1 MRCSVLPP
9 HLNFIR
15 KATVCLH
22 SFIPICADR
31 VTVGM
36 VILMKEL
43 KTKKSAEGAR
53 VKEKSDALPRAAKRM
68 LRAGLM
74 ERQASQQ
81 RDTQE
86 KAPERAAEEQVERA
100 ALRGGEMAADAG
112 RAVFRQAVPL
122 RAEREKDQWT
132 DAQAVGRYRS
142 ASRAAHT
149 DGVGQKTEKISRN
162 REILNRAQEVASR
175 RSDTLRPGAM
185 RQKRTVRDGAH
196 RFSAFFKRGHEFAEA
211 SKGASQK
218 QAARQFARQTVQA
231 IVQAA
236 RSAGRLLAQAGQT
249 AARVASAV
257 LSWSGAALAAAS
269 PVLVLVLIAGMV
281 GAFLA
286 SPFGVFFSN
295 ETTQDGM
302 LMRQATAELNEEYYA
317 RIGRIEQANP
327 HDILEI
333 EASDGVS
340 AIRWEDVLSVY
351 AVKVTTDGVNGMDV
365 VTMDEQK
372 KEILRGVMWDM
383 NQITYRSVTVKKEV
397 EVVTED
403 EDGNEVVEMQEIEE
417 TTLTIYLHHTT
428 PEQMSAAYGF
438 TEQQNE
444 HLALLRHEEYSV
456 MWASLLG
463 GFTHGGGMIGSD
475 ADWAGTGIFAWPL
488 PQSFTITSQ
497 FGYRTDPFTG
507 EISYHSGTDIAA
519 PYGTPVLAAAGGT
532 VTVANA
538 TDPWGGSY
546 GYYVK
551 IQHDG
556 TFDTLYAHCSS
567 ICVTPGQQVQ
577 QGEVI
582 GYVGSTGNSTGNHL
596 HFEVWENG
604 ERMDMINYFI

>member
-1 MRCSVLPP
+1 
-9 HLNFIR
+9 
-15 KATVCLH
+15 
-22 SFIPICADR
+22 
-31 VTVGM
+31 
-36 VILMKEL
+36 MKEL

-74 ERQASQQ
+74 EKQASRQ
-81 RDTQE
+81 RETQE

-100 ALRGGEMAADAG
+100 ALRSGETAADTG
-112 RAVFRQAVPL
+112 RAVFRQAVHL
-122 RAEREKDQWT
+122 RAEREKDQWS

-162 REILNRAQEVASR
+162 REILNRAREADSR
-175 RSDTLRPGAM
+175 RPDTMRLKSI

-196 RFSAFFKRGHEFAEA
+196 RSSAFFKRGHGIAGTP
-211 SKGASQK
+211 KGVSQK
-218 QAARQFARQTVQA
+218 VAARQFARQTVQA
-231 IVQAA
+231 TVQAA
-236 RSAGRLLAQAGQT
+236 RSAGRLLAQAGQA

-257 LSWSGAALAAAS
+257 LSWLGAALAAAA
-269 PVLVLVLIAGMV
+269 PVLVLVLIVGMV

-317 RIGRIEQANP
+317 RIGQIEQANP
-327 HDILEI
+327 HDVLEI

-403 EDGNEVVEMQEIEE
+403 GDGNEVIEMQEIEE
-417 TTLTIYLHHTT
+417 TTLTVYLHHTT
-428 PEQMSAAYGF
+428 PEQMAAAYGF

-567 ICVTPGQQVQ
+567 ICVTPGQRVQ
-577 QGEVI
+577 QGEAI

-604 ERMDMINYFI
+604 QRRNAMNLFNHV

>member
-1 MRCSVLPP
+1 
-9 HLNFIR
+9 
-15 KATVCLH
+15 
-22 SFIPICADR
+22 
-31 VTVGM
+31 
-36 VILMKEL
+36 MKEL

-68 LRAGLM
+68 LRTGLM
-74 ERQASQQ
+74 ERQASRQ

-196 RFSAFFKRGHEFAEA
+196 RSSVFFKSEHEIAGA
-211 SKGASQK
+211 PKGASQK

-231 IVQAA
+231 TVQAA
-236 RSAGRLLAQAGQT
+236 RSAGRLLAQAGQA

-317 RIGRIEQANP
+317 RIGQIEQANP
-327 HDILEI
+327 HD
-333 EASDGVS
+333 
-340 AIRWEDVLSVY
+340 
-351 AVKVTTDGVNGMDV
+351 VNGMDV

-428 PEQMSAAYGF
+428 PEQMAAAYGF

-475 ADWAGTGIFAWPL
+475 ADWVGTGIFAWPL
-488 PQSFTITSQ
+488 PQSFTIASQ

-567 ICVTPGQQVQ
+567 ICVTPGQQVR

-596 HFEVWENG
+596 HFEVWEDGQRQNA
-604 ERMDMINYFI
+604 MDLFKL

>member
-1 MRCSVLPP
+1 
-9 HLNFIR
+9 
-15 KATVCLH
+15 
-22 SFIPICADR
+22 
-31 VTVGM
+31 
-36 VILMKEL
+36 MKEL

-74 ERQASQQ
+74 ERQASRQ

-112 RAVFRQAVPL
+112 RAVFRQAVHL
-122 RAEREKDQWT
+122 RKNAQGT
-132 DAQAVGRYRS
+132 DARTAH
-142 ASRAAHT
+142 ASDER
-149 DGVGQKTEKISRN
+149 QKTEKISRN

-175 RSDTLRPGAM
+175 RPDTIRLKSIRK
-185 RQKRTVRDGAH
+185 KRTVRDGAH
-196 RFSAFFKRGHEFAEA
+196 RSSAFFKRGHEIAEA

-231 IVQAA
+231 TVQAA

-249 AARVASAV
+249 AARMASAV
-257 LSWSGAALAAAS
+257 LSWLGAALAAAS
-269 PVLVLVLIAGMV
+269 PVLVLVLIVGMV
-281 GAFLA
+281 GVFLA

-317 RIGRIEQANP
+317 RIGQIEQANP

-351 AVKVTTDGVNGMDV
+351 AVKVTTDGVNGIDV

-428 PEQMSAAYGF
+428 PEQMAAAYGF

-475 ADWAGTGIFAWPL
+475 ADWVGTGIFAWPL

-567 ICVTPGQQVQ
+567 ICVTPGQQVR

-596 HFEVWENG
+596 HFEVWEDGQRQNA
-604 ERMDMINYFI
+604 MDLFKL

>member
-1 MRCSVLPP
+1 
-9 HLNFIR
+9 
-15 KATVCLH
+15 
-22 SFIPICADR
+22 
-31 VTVGM
+31 
-36 VILMKEL
+36 MKEL
-43 KTKKSAEGAR
+43 KTKKSAGGPR
-53 VKEKSDALPRAAKRM
+53 VKENADVLQHAAKHM
-68 LRAGLM
+68 LRAELI
-74 ERQASQQ
+74 EKRDSRQ

-100 ALRGGEMAADAG
+100 ALRGGETAADAG
-112 RAVFRQAVPL
+112 RAVFRQAVHL
-122 RAEREKDQWT
+122 RKNAQGT
-132 DAQAVGRYRS
+132 DARTAH
-142 ASRAAHT
+142 ASDER
-149 DGVGQKTEKISRN
+149 QKTEKISRH

-196 RFSAFFKRGHEFAEA
+196 RSSAFFKRGHEIAEA

-231 IVQAA
+231 TVQAA

-249 AARVASAV
+249 AARMASAV
-257 LSWSGAALAAAS
+257 LSWLGAALAAAS
-269 PVLVLVLIAGMV
+269 PVLVLVLIVGMV

-317 RIGRIEQANP
+317 RIGQIEQANP

-417 TTLTIYLHHTT
+417 TTLTVYLHHTT
-428 PEQMSAAYGF
+428 PEQMAAAYGF

-463 GFTHGGGMIGSD
+463 GFTHGGGIIGSD
-475 ADWAGTGIFAWPL
+475 ADWVGTGIFTWPL

-604 ERMDMINYFI
+604 QRRNAMDYFDA

>member
-1 MRCSVLPP
+1 
-9 HLNFIR
+9 
-15 KATVCLH
+15 
-22 SFIPICADR
+22 
-31 VTVGM
+31 
-36 VILMKEL
+36 MKEL
-43 KTKKSAEGAR
+43 KAKKSAGGPR
-53 VKEKSDALPRAAKRM
+53 VKKTSDALPHAAKRM

-74 ERQASQQ
+74 EKQASRQ
-81 RDTQE
+81 RDTPE

-100 ALRGGEMAADAG
+100 VLRGGETAADTG
-112 RAVFRQAVPL
+112 RAVFRQAVHL
-122 RAEREKDQWT
+122 RAEREKAQWT
-132 DAQAVGRYRS
+132 DAGIQTGYSYRP
-142 ASRAAHT
+142 ASWAAHT
-149 DGVGQKTEKISRN
+149 DAVRQKTEKISRN
-162 REILNRAQEVASR
+162 REILNRAREADSR
-175 RSDTLRPGAM
+175 RPDTMRLRSI

-196 RFSAFFKRGHEFAEA
+196 RSSAFLKSGHEIAGA
-211 SKGASQK
+211 PKGVSQK
-218 QAARQFARQTVQA
+218 QAARQFARQTVQTT
-231 IVQAA
+231 VQAA
-236 RSAGRLLAQAGQT
+236 RNAGRLLAQTGQA

-257 LSWSGAALAAAS
+257 LSWLGAALAAAS
-269 PVLVLVLIAGMV
+269 PVLVLVLIVGMV
-281 GAFLA
+281 GAFLT

-317 RIGRIEQANP
+317 RIGQIEQANP
-327 HDILEI
+327 HDVLEI

-351 AVKVTTDGVNGMDV
+351 AVKVTTDDVNGMDV

-397 EVVTED
+397 EVVAED
-403 EDGNEVVEMQEIEE
+403 GDGNEVIEMQEIEE
-417 TTLTIYLHHTT
+417 TTLTIYLYHTT
-428 PEQMSAAYGF
+428 PEQMAAAYGF

-463 GFTHGGGMIGSD
+463 GFTHGGGIIGSD
-475 ADWAGTGIFAWPL
+475 ADWVGTGIFAWPL
-488 PQSFTITSQ
+488 PQSFAITSQ

-604 ERMDMINYFI
+604 QRRNAMNLFNHV

>member
-1 MRCSVLPP
+1 
-9 HLNFIR
+9 
-15 KATVCLH
+15 
-22 SFIPICADR
+22 
-31 VTVGM
+31 
-36 VILMKEL
+36 MKEL
-43 KTKKSAEGAR
+43 KTKKSAGGPR
-53 VKEKSDALPRAAKRM
+53 VKENADVLQHAAKHM
-68 LRAGLM
+68 LRAELI
-74 ERQASQQ
+74 EKRDSRQ

-100 ALRGGEMAADAG
+100 ALRGGETAADAG
-112 RAVFRQAVPL
+112 RAVFRQAVHL
-122 RAEREKDQWT
+122 RKNAQGT
-132 DAQAVGRYRS
+132 DARTAH
-142 ASRAAHT
+142 ASDER
-149 DGVGQKTEKISRN
+149 QKTEKISRN

-196 RFSAFFKRGHEFAEA
+196 RSSAFFKRGHEIAEA

-231 IVQAA
+231 TVQAA

-249 AARVASAV
+249 AARMASAV
-257 LSWSGAALAAAS
+257 LSWLGAALAAAS
-269 PVLVLVLIAGMV
+269 PVLVLVLIVGMV

-295 ETTQDGM
+295 ETTKDGM

-317 RIGRIEQANP
+317 RIGQIEQANP

-417 TTLTIYLHHTT
+417 TTLTVYLHHTT
-428 PEQMSAAYGF
+428 PEQMAAAYGF

-604 ERMDMINYFI
+604 QRRNAMDYFDA

>member
-1 MRCSVLPP
+1 
-9 HLNFIR
+9 
-15 KATVCLH
+15 
-22 SFIPICADR
+22 
-31 VTVGM
+31 
-36 VILMKEL
+36 MKEL
-43 KTKKSAEGAR
+43 KTKKSAGGPR
-53 VKEKSDALPRAAKRM
+53 VKKKSDALPRAAKRM
-68 LRAGLM
+68 LRAELI
-74 ERQASQQ
+74 EKQASRQ
-81 RDTQE
+81 RDAQE
-86 KAPERAAEEQVERA
+86 KAPERAAGEQVERA
-100 ALRGGEMAADAG
+100 VLRGGETAADAG
-112 RAVFRQAVPL
+112 RAVFRQAVQL
-122 RAEREKDQWT
+122 RAEREKAQWT
-132 DAQAVGRYRS
+132 DAQAVGRYRP

-149 DGVGQKTEKISRN
+149 DSVGQKTEKISRN
-162 REILNRAQEVASR
+162 REILNRAQEVTSR

-196 RFSAFFKRGHEFAEA
+196 RSSAFFKRGHEIAEA

-231 IVQAA
+231 TVQAA
-236 RSAGRLLAQAGQT
+236 RNAGRLLAQAGQT
-249 AARVASAV
+249 AARMASAV
-257 LSWSGAALAAAS
+257 LSWLGAALAAAS
-269 PVLVLVLIAGMV
+269 PVLVLVLIVGMV

-317 RIGRIEQANP
+317 RIGQIEQANP

-456 MWASLLG
+456 MWAFLLG

-582 GYVGSTGNSTGNHL
+582 GYVGSTGNSMGNHL
-596 HFEVWENG
+596 HFEVWKNDEKKNALY
-604 ERMDMINYFI
+604 YFVGNREMREKSRCMGTRRA

>member
-1 MRCSVLPP
+1 
-9 HLNFIR
+9 
-15 KATVCLH
+15 
-22 SFIPICADR
+22 
-31 VTVGM
+31 
-36 VILMKEL
+36 MKEL

-68 LRAGLM
+68 LRAGLI
-74 ERQASQQ
+74 EKHSRQCE
-81 RDTQE
+81 TQE

-100 ALRGGEMAADAG
+100 ALRSGETAADAG
-112 RAVFRQAVPL
+112 RAVFRQAVHL
-122 RAEREKDQWT
+122 RAEREKAQWT
-132 DAQAVGRYRS
+132 DAGIQTGYSYRP

-149 DGVGQKTEKISRN
+149 DAVRQKTEKISRN
-162 REILNRAQEVASR
+162 REILNRARDISSR

-196 RFSAFFKRGHEFAEA
+196 RSSAFLKSGHEIAEA
-211 SKGASQK
+211 PKSVPQK

-231 IVQAA
+231 TVQAA
-236 RSAGRLLAQAGQT
+236 RSAGRLLAQAGQA
-249 AARVASAV
+249 AARMASAV
-257 LSWSGAALAAAS
+257 LAWLGAAFAAAS
-269 PVLVLVLIAGMV
+269 PVLVLVLIVGMV

-317 RIGRIEQANP
+317 RIGQIEQENP

-403 EDGNEVVEMQEIEE
+403 GDGNEVIEMQEIEE

-428 PEQMSAAYGF
+428 PEQMAAAYGF

-456 MWASLLG
+456 MWASLLD
-463 GFTHGGGMIGSD
+463 GFTHGGDIIGSD
-475 ADWAGTGIFAWPL
+475 AEWVGTGIFAWPL

-567 ICVTPGQQVQ
+567 ICVTPGQRVQ

-596 HFEVWENG
+596 HFEVWESGQRRNA
-604 ERMDMINYFI
+604 MDYFDA

>member
-1 MRCSVLPP
+1 
-9 HLNFIR
+9 
-15 KATVCLH
+15 
-22 SFIPICADR
+22 
-31 VTVGM
+31 
-36 VILMKEL
+36 MKEL

-68 LRAGLM
+68 LRAELM
-74 ERQASQQ
+74 EKQASRQ
-81 RDTQE
+81 RDTRE

-100 ALRGGEMAADAG
+100 AMRGGETAADAG
-112 RAVFRQAVPL
+112 RAVFRQGVQP
-122 RAEREKDQWT
+122 RAEREKAQWT

-149 DGVGQKTEKISRN
+149 DSVGQKTEKISRN
-162 REILNRAQEVASR
+162 REILNQARDISSR

-196 RFSAFFKRGHEFAEA
+196 RSSAFFKRGHEIAGA

-231 IVQAA
+231 TVRTV
-236 RSAGRLLAQAGQT
+236 RSAGKLLAQAGQA

-257 LSWSGAALAAAS
+257 LSWLGAALAAAS
-269 PVLVLVLIAGMV
+269 PVLVLVLIVGMV

-317 RIGRIEQANP
+317 RIGQIEQATP
-327 HDILEI
+327 HDVLEI

-417 TTLTIYLHHTT
+417 TTLTVYLHHTT
-428 PEQMSAAYGF
+428 PEQMAAAYGF

-475 ADWAGTGIFAWPL
+475 ADWVGTGIFAWPL

-596 HFEVWENG
+596 HFAVWENG
-604 ERMDMINYFI
+604 QRTDAMKYYTAQ

>member
-1 MRCSVLPP
+1 
-9 HLNFIR
+9 
-15 KATVCLH
+15 
-22 SFIPICADR
+22 
-31 VTVGM
+31 
-36 VILMKEL
+36 MKEL

-74 ERQASQQ
+74 ERQASRQ

-112 RAVFRQAVPL
+112 RAVFRQAVHL
-122 RAEREKDQWT
+122 RKNAQGT
-132 DAQAVGRYRS
+132 DARTAH
-142 ASRAAHT
+142 ASDER
-149 DGVGQKTEKISRN
+149 QKTEKISRN

-196 RFSAFFKRGHEFAEA
+196 RSSAFFKRGYGIAGA
-211 SKGASQK
+211 PKGVSQK

-231 IVQAA
+231 TVQAA
-236 RSAGRLLAQAGQT
+236 RSAGRLLAQVGQT
-249 AARVASAV
+249 AARMASAV
-257 LSWSGAALAAAS
+257 LSWLGAALAAAS
-269 PVLVLVLIAGMV
+269 PVLVLVLIVGMV
-281 GAFLA
+281 GVFLA

-317 RIGRIEQANP
+317 RIGQIEQANP

-475 ADWAGTGIFAWPL
+475 ADWVGTGIFAWPL

-567 ICVTPGQQVQ
+567 ICVTPGQQVR

-604 ERMDMINYFI
+604 QRRNAMHYFGV

>member
-1 MRCSVLPP
+1 MLPP

-74 ERQASQQ
+74 ERQASRQ

-112 RAVFRQAVPL
+112 RAVFRQAVHL
-122 RAEREKDQWT
+122 RKNAQGT
-132 DAQAVGRYRS
+132 DARTAH
-142 ASRAAHT
+142 ASDER
-149 DGVGQKTEKISRN
+149 QKTEKISRN

-175 RSDTLRPGAM
+175 RPDTIRLKSIRK
-185 RQKRTVRDGAH
+185 KRTVRDGAH
-196 RFSAFFKRGHEFAEA
+196 RSSAFLKSGHEIAEA

-231 IVQAA
+231 TVQAA

-249 AARVASAV
+249 AARMASAV
-257 LSWSGAALAAAS
+257 LSWLGAALAAAS
-269 PVLVLVLIAGMV
+269 PVLVLVLIVGMV
-281 GAFLA
+281 GVFLA

-317 RIGRIEQANP
+317 RIGQIEQANP

-351 AVKVTTDGVNGMDV
+351 AVKVTTDGVNGIDV

-403 EDGNEVVEMQEIEE
+403 EDGNEVIEMQEIEE

-428 PEQMSAAYGF
+428 PEQMAAAYGF

-463 GFTHGGGMIGSD
+463 GFTHGGGIIGSD
-475 ADWAGTGIFAWPL
+475 AEWVGTGIFAWPL

-567 ICVTPGQQVQ
+567 ICVTPGQQVR

-596 HFEVWENG
+596 HFEVWEDGQRQNA
-604 ERMDMINYFI
+604 MDLFKL

>member
-1 MRCSVLPP
+1 
-9 HLNFIR
+9 
-15 KATVCLH
+15 
-22 SFIPICADR
+22 
-31 VTVGM
+31 
-36 VILMKEL
+36 MKEL

-74 ERQASQQ
+74 EKQASRQ
-81 RDTQE
+81 RETQE

-112 RAVFRQAVPL
+112 RVVFRQAVHL
-122 RAEREKDQWT
+122 RKNAQGT
-132 DAQAVGRYRS
+132 DARTAH
-142 ASRAAHT
+142 ASDER
-149 DGVGQKTEKISRN
+149 QKTEKISRN

-175 RSDTLRPGAM
+175 RPDTIRLKSIRK
-185 RQKRTVRDGAH
+185 KRTVRDGAH
-196 RFSAFFKRGHEFAEA
+196 RSSAFLKSGHEIAEA

-231 IVQAA
+231 TVQAA

-249 AARVASAV
+249 AARMASAV
-257 LSWSGAALAAAS
+257 LSWLGAALAAAS
-269 PVLVLVLIAGMV
+269 PVLVLVLIVGMV
-281 GAFLA
+281 GVFLA

-317 RIGRIEQANP
+317 RIGQIEQANP

-351 AVKVTTDGVNGMDV
+351 AVKVTTDGVNGIDV

-417 TTLTIYLHHTT
+417 TTLTVYLHHTT
-428 PEQMSAAYGF
+428 PEQMAAAYGF

-475 ADWAGTGIFAWPL
+475 ADWVGTGIFAWPL
-488 PQSFTITSQ
+488 PQSFTIASQ

-567 ICVTPGQQVQ
+567 ICVTPGQQVR

-596 HFEVWENG
+596 HFEVWEDGQRQNA
-604 ERMDMINYFI
+604 MDLFKL

>member
-1 MRCSVLPP
+1 
-9 HLNFIR
+9 
-15 KATVCLH
+15 
-22 SFIPICADR
+22 
-31 VTVGM
+31 
-36 VILMKEL
+36 MKEL

-68 LRAGLM
+68 LRAELM
-74 ERQASQQ
+74 EKQASRQ
-81 RDTQE
+81 RDTRE

-100 ALRGGEMAADAG
+100 AMRGGETAADAG
-112 RAVFRQAVPL
+112 RAVFRQGVQP
-122 RAEREKDQWT
+122 RAEREKAQWT

-196 RFSAFFKRGHEFAEA
+196 RSSAFFKRGHEIVEA

-231 IVQAA
+231 TVQAA

-302 LMRQATAELNEEYYA
+302 LMRQATTELNEEYYA
-317 RIGRIEQANP
+317 RIGQIEQANP

-397 EVVTED
+397 EMVTED
-403 EDGNEVVEMQEIEE
+403 EDGNEVVEMKEIEE
-417 TTLTIYLHHTT
+417 TTLTVYLHHTT
-428 PEQMSAAYGF
+428 PEQVAAAYGF

-444 HLALLRHEEYSV
+444 HLALLRHEEYS
-456 MWASLLG
+456 
-463 GFTHGGGMIGSD
+463 D
-475 ADWAGTGIFAWPL
+475 ADWVGTGIFTWPL

-596 HFEVWENG
+596 HFEVWENR
-604 ERMDMINYFI
+604 ERMDAMEYYKVN

>member
-1 MRCSVLPP
+1 
-9 HLNFIR
+9 
-15 KATVCLH
+15 
-22 SFIPICADR
+22 
-31 VTVGM
+31 
-36 VILMKEL
+36 MKEL
-43 KTKKSAEGAR
+43 KTKKSAGGPR
-53 VKEKSDALPRAAKRM
+53 VKKKSDALPRAAKRM
-68 LRAGLM
+68 LRAELI
-74 ERQASQQ
+74 EKQASRQ
-81 RDTQE
+81 RDAQE

-196 RFSAFFKRGHEFAEA
+196 RSSAFFKRGHEIAEA

-231 IVQAA
+231 TVQAA
-236 RSAGRLLAQAGQT
+236 RSAGRMLAQTGQA

-257 LSWSGAALAAAS
+257 LSWLGAALAAAS
-269 PVLVLVLIAGMV
+269 PVLVLVLIVGMV

-317 RIGRIEQANP
+317 RIGQIEQANP
-327 HDILEI
+327 HDVLEI

-383 NQITYRSVTVKKEV
+383 NQIMYRSVTVKKEV

-463 GFTHGGGMIGSD
+463 GFTHGGGIIGSG
-475 ADWAGTGIFAWPL
+475 ADWVGTGIFAWPL

-507 EISYHSGTDIAA
+507 EISYPSGTDIAA
-519 PYGTPVLAAAGGT
+519 P
-532 VTVANA
+532 
-538 TDPWGGSY
+538 
-546 GYYVK
+546 
-551 IQHDG
+551 
-556 TFDTLYAHCSS
+556 
-567 ICVTPGQQVQ
+567 
-577 QGEVI
+577 
-582 GYVGSTGNSTGNHL
+582 
-596 HFEVWENG
+596 
-604 ERMDMINYFI
+604 

>member
-1 MRCSVLPP
+1 
-9 HLNFIR
+9 
-15 KATVCLH
+15 
-22 SFIPICADR
+22 
-31 VTVGM
+31 
-36 VILMKEL
+36 MKEL

-68 LRAGLM
+68 LRAELM
-74 ERQASQQ
+74 EKQASRQ
-81 RDTQE
+81 RDTRE

-100 ALRGGEMAADAG
+100 AMRGGETAADAG

-122 RAEREKDQWT
+122 RAEREKAQWT

-162 REILNRAQEVASR
+162 REILNQARDISSR

-196 RFSAFFKRGHEFAEA
+196 RSSAFFKRGHEIAEA

-231 IVQAA
+231 TVQAA
-236 RSAGRLLAQAGQT
+236 RSAGKLLAQAGQA

-317 RIGRIEQANP
+317 RIGQIEQATP
-327 HDILEI
+327 HDVLEI

-397 EVVTED
+397 EMVTED

-417 TTLTIYLHHTT
+417 TTLTVYLHHTT
-428 PEQMSAAYGF
+428 PEQMAAAYGF

-475 ADWAGTGIFAWPL
+475 ADWVGTGIFAWPL
-488 PQSFTITSQ
+488 PQSFTIISQ

-596 HFEVWENG
+596 HFEVWENR
-604 ERMDMINYFI
+604 ERMDAMEYYKVN

>member
-1 MRCSVLPP
+1 MRCRVLPP

-74 ERQASQQ
+74 ERQASRQ

-112 RAVFRQAVPL
+112 RAVFRQAVHL
-122 RAEREKDQWT
+122 RKNAQGT
-132 DAQAVGRYRS
+132 DARTAH
-142 ASRAAHT
+142 ASDER
-149 DGVGQKTEKISRN
+149 QKTEKISRN

-175 RSDTLRPGAM
+175 RPDTIRLKSIRK
-185 RQKRTVRDGAH
+185 KRTVRDGAH
-196 RFSAFFKRGHEFAEA
+196 RSSAFFKRGHEIAEA

-231 IVQAA
+231 TVQAA

-249 AARVASAV
+249 AARMASAV
-257 LSWSGAALAAAS
+257 LSWLGAALAAAS
-269 PVLVLVLIAGMV
+269 PVLVLVLIVGMV
-281 GAFLA
+281 GVFLA

-317 RIGRIEQANP
+317 RIGQIEQANP

-351 AVKVTTDGVNGMDV
+351 AVKVTTDGVNGIDV

-428 PEQMSAAYGF
+428 PEQMAAAYGF

-475 ADWAGTGIFAWPL
+475 ADWVGTGIFAWPL

-567 ICVTPGQQVQ
+567 ICVTPGQQVR

-596 HFEVWENG
+596 HFEVWEDGQRQNA
-604 ERMDMINYFI
+604 MDLFKL

>member
-1 MRCSVLPP
+1 
-9 HLNFIR
+9 
-15 KATVCLH
+15 
-22 SFIPICADR
+22 
-31 VTVGM
+31 
-36 VILMKEL
+36 MKEL

-74 ERQASQQ
+74 ERQASRQ

-112 RAVFRQAVPL
+112 RAVFRQAVHL
-122 RAEREKDQWT
+122 RKNAQGT
-132 DAQAVGRYRS
+132 DARTAH
-142 ASRAAHT
+142 ASDER
-149 DGVGQKTEKISRN
+149 QKTEKISRN

-175 RSDTLRPGAM
+175 RPDTIRLKSIRK
-185 RQKRTVRDGAH
+185 KRTVRDGAH
-196 RFSAFFKRGHEFAEA
+196 RSSAFLKSGHEIAEA

-231 IVQAA
+231 TVQAA

-249 AARVASAV
+249 AARMASAV
-257 LSWSGAALAAAS
+257 LSWLGAALAAAS
-269 PVLVLVLIAGMV
+269 PVLVLVLIVGMV
-281 GAFLA
+281 GVFLA

-317 RIGRIEQANP
+317 RIGQIEQANP

-351 AVKVTTDGVNGMDV
+351 AVKVTTDGVNGIDV

-428 PEQMSAAYGF
+428 PEQMAAAYGF

-475 ADWAGTGIFAWPL
+475 ADWVGTGIFAWPL
-488 PQSFTITSQ
+488 PQSFTIASQ

-596 HFEVWENG
+596 HFEVWEDGQRQNA
-604 ERMDMINYFI
+604 MDLFKL

>member
-1 MRCSVLPP
+1 
-9 HLNFIR
+9 
-15 KATVCLH
+15 
-22 SFIPICADR
+22 
-31 VTVGM
+31 
-36 VILMKEL
+36 MKEL
-43 KTKKSAEGAR
+43 KTKKSAGGPR
-53 VKEKSDALPRAAKRM
+53 VKENADVLQHAAKHM
-68 LRAGLM
+68 LRAELI
-74 ERQASQQ
+74 EKRDSRQ

-100 ALRGGEMAADAG
+100 ALRGGETAADAG
-112 RAVFRQAVPL
+112 RAVFRQAVHL
-122 RAEREKDQWT
+122 RKNAQGT
-132 DAQAVGRYRS
+132 DARTAH
-142 ASRAAHT
+142 ASDER
-149 DGVGQKTEKISRN
+149 QKTEKISRN

-175 RSDTLRPGAM
+175 RPDTIRLKSIRK
-185 RQKRTVRDGAH
+185 KRTVRDGAH
-196 RFSAFFKRGHEFAEA
+196 RSSAFFKRGHEIAEA

-231 IVQAA
+231 TVQAA

-249 AARVASAV
+249 AARMASAV
-257 LSWSGAALAAAS
+257 LSWLGAALAAAS
-269 PVLVLVLIAGMV
+269 PVLVLVLIVGMV
-281 GAFLA
+281 GVFLA

-317 RIGRIEQANP
+317 RIGQIEQANP

-428 PEQMSAAYGF
+428 PEQMAAAYGF

-475 ADWAGTGIFAWPL
+475 ADWVGTGIFAWPL

-567 ICVTPGQQVQ
+567 ICVTPGQQVR

-596 HFEVWENG
+596 HFEVWEDGQRQNA
-604 ERMDMINYFI
+604 MDLFKL

>member
-1 MRCSVLPP
+1 MRCRVLPP

-74 ERQASQQ
+74 ERQASRQ

-100 ALRGGEMAADAG
+100 ALRGGETAADAG
-112 RAVFRQAVPL
+112 RAVFRQAVHL
-122 RAEREKDQWT
+122 RKNAQGT
-132 DAQAVGRYRS
+132 DARTAH
-142 ASRAAHT
+142 ASDER
-149 DGVGQKTEKISRN
+149 QKTEKISRN

-175 RSDTLRPGAM
+175 RPDTIRLKSIRK
-185 RQKRTVRDGAH
+185 KRTVRDGAH
-196 RFSAFFKRGHEFAEA
+196 RSSAFLKSGHEIAEA

-231 IVQAA
+231 TVQAA

-249 AARVASAV
+249 AARMASAV
-257 LSWSGAALAAAS
+257 LSWLGAALAAAS
-269 PVLVLVLIAGMV
+269 PVLVLVLIVGMV
-281 GAFLA
+281 GVFLA

-351 AVKVTTDGVNGMDV
+351 AVKVTTDGVNGIDV

-428 PEQMSAAYGF
+428 PEQMAAAYGF

-475 ADWAGTGIFAWPL
+475 ADWVGTGIFAWPL

-567 ICVTPGQQVQ
+567 ICVTPGQQVR

-596 HFEVWENG
+596 HFEVWEDGQRQNA
-604 ERMDMINYFI
+604 MDLFKL

>member
-1 MRCSVLPP
+1 MRCRVLPP

-74 ERQASQQ
+74 ERQASRQ

-112 RAVFRQAVPL
+112 RAVFRQAVHL
-122 RAEREKDQWT
+122 RKNAQGT
-132 DAQAVGRYRS
+132 DARTAH
-142 ASRAAHT
+142 ASDER
-149 DGVGQKTEKISRN
+149 QKTEKISRN

-175 RSDTLRPGAM
+175 RPDTIRLKSIRK
-185 RQKRTVRDGAH
+185 KRTVRDGAH
-196 RFSAFFKRGHEFAEA
+196 RSSAFLKSGHEIAEA

-231 IVQAA
+231 TVQAA

-317 RIGRIEQANP
+317 RIGQIEQANP

-365 VTMDEQK
+365 MTMDEQK

-428 PEQMSAAYGF
+428 PEQMAAAYGF

-475 ADWAGTGIFAWPL
+475 ADWVGTGIFAWPL

-604 ERMDMINYFI
+604 QRQNAMDYFDA

>member
-1 MRCSVLPP
+1 
-9 HLNFIR
+9 
-15 KATVCLH
+15 
-22 SFIPICADR
+22 
-31 VTVGM
+31 
-36 VILMKEL
+36 MKEL
-43 KTKKSAEGAR
+43 KTKKSAEGAS

-74 ERQASQQ
+74 ERQASRQ

-112 RAVFRQAVPL
+112 RAVFRQAVHL
-122 RAEREKDQWT
+122 RKNAQGT
-132 DAQAVGRYRS
+132 DARTAH
-142 ASRAAHT
+142 ASDER
-149 DGVGQKTEKISRN
+149 QKTEKISRN

-175 RSDTLRPGAM
+175 RPDTIRLKSIRK
-185 RQKRTVRDGAH
+185 KRTVRDGAH
-196 RFSAFFKRGHEFAEA
+196 RSSAFFKRGHEIAEA

-231 IVQAA
+231 TVQAA

-249 AARVASAV
+249 AARMASAV
-257 LSWSGAALAAAS
+257 LSWLGAALAAAS
-269 PVLVLVLIAGMV
+269 PVLVLVLIVGMV
-281 GAFLA
+281 GVFLA

-317 RIGRIEQANP
+317 RIGQIEQANP

-351 AVKVTTDGVNGMDV
+351 AVKVTTDGVNGIDV

-428 PEQMSAAYGF
+428 PEQMAAAYGF

-475 ADWAGTGIFAWPL
+475 ADWVGTGIFAWPL
-488 PQSFTITSQ
+488 PQSFTIASQ

-556 TFDTLYAHCSS
+556 TFDTLYAHCSG

-596 HFEVWENG
+596 HFAVWENG
-604 ERMDMINYFI
+604 QRTDAMKYYTAQ

>member
-1 MRCSVLPP
+1 
-9 HLNFIR
+9 
-15 KATVCLH
+15 
-22 SFIPICADR
+22 
-31 VTVGM
+31 
-36 VILMKEL
+36 MKEL

-68 LRAGLM
+68 LRAELI
-74 ERQASQQ
+74 EKQASRQ
-81 RDTQE
+81 RDAQE
-86 KAPERAAEEQVERA
+86 KAPERAAGEQVERA
-100 ALRGGEMAADAG
+100 VLRGGETAADAG
-112 RAVFRQAVPL
+112 RAVFRQAVQL
-122 RAEREKDQWT
+122 RAEREKAQWT
-132 DAQAVGRYRS
+132 DAQAVGRYRP

-149 DGVGQKTEKISRN
+149 DSVGQKTEKISRN

-175 RSDTLRPGAM
+175 RSDTLRPGAV

-196 RFSAFFKRGHEFAEA
+196 RSSAFFKRGHEIAEA

-231 IVQAA
+231 TVQAA
-236 RSAGRLLAQAGQT
+236 RNAGRLLAQAGQT
-249 AARVASAV
+249 AARMASAV
-257 LSWSGAALAAAS
+257 LSWLGAALAAAS
-269 PVLVLVLIAGMV
+269 PVLVLVLIVGMV

-317 RIGRIEQANP
+317 RIGQIEQANP

-428 PEQMSAAYGF
+428 PEQMAAAYGF

-475 ADWAGTGIFAWPL
+475 ADWVGTGIFAWPL

-582 GYVGSTGNSTGNHL
+582 GYVGSTGNSMGNHL
-596 HFEVWENG
+596 HFEVWKNDEKKNALY
-604 ERMDMINYFI
+604 YFVGNCEMREKSRCMGTRRA

>member
-1 MRCSVLPP
+1 
-9 HLNFIR
+9 
-15 KATVCLH
+15 
-22 SFIPICADR
+22 
-31 VTVGM
+31 
-36 VILMKEL
+36 MKEL
-43 KTKKSAEGAR
+43 KTKKSAGGPR
-53 VKEKSDALPRAAKRM
+53 VKENADVLQHAAKHM
-68 LRAGLM
+68 LRAELI
-74 ERQASQQ
+74 EKRDSRQ

-86 KAPERAAEEQVERA
+86 KAPERSAEEQVERA
-100 ALRGGEMAADAG
+100 ALRGGETAADAG
-112 RAVFRQAVPL
+112 RAVFRQAVHL
-122 RAEREKDQWT
+122 RKNAQGT
-132 DAQAVGRYRS
+132 DARTAH
-142 ASRAAHT
+142 ASDER
-149 DGVGQKTEKISRN
+149 QKTEKISRN

-196 RFSAFFKRGHEFAEA
+196 RSSAFFKRGHEIAEA

-231 IVQAA
+231 TVQAA

-249 AARVASAV
+249 AARMASAV
-257 LSWSGAALAAAS
+257 LSWLGAALAAAS
-269 PVLVLVLIAGMV
+269 PVLVLVLIVGMV

-295 ETTQDGM
+295 ETTKDGM

-317 RIGRIEQANP
+317 RIGQIEQANP

-417 TTLTIYLHHTT
+417 TTLTVYLHHTT
-428 PEQMSAAYGF
+428 PEQMAAAYGF

-463 GFTHGGGMIGSD
+463 GFTHGGGIIGSD
-475 ADWAGTGIFAWPL
+475 ADWVGTGIFTWPL

-604 ERMDMINYFI
+604 QRRNAMDYFDA

>member
-1 MRCSVLPP
+1 MGGHARYSPSSGKRRLECPP
-9 HLNFIR
+9 SLLLEEQFPDEESPF
-15 KATVCLH
+15 A
-22 SFIPICADR
+22 
-31 VTVGM
+31 
-36 VILMKEL
+36 
-43 KTKKSAEGAR
+43 AEGT
-53 VKEKSDALPRAAKRM
+53 
-68 LRAGLM
+68 AGHAM
-74 ERQASQQ
+74 
-81 RDTQE
+81 
-86 KAPERAAEEQVERA
+86 AEY
-100 ALRGGEMAADAG
+100 LINKY
-112 RAVFRQAVPL
+112 L
-122 RAEREKDQWT
+122 K
-132 DAQAVGRYRS
+132 
-142 ASRAAHT
+142 
-149 DGVGQKTEKISRN
+149 
-162 REILNRAQEVASR
+162 
-175 RSDTLRPGAM
+175 
-185 RQKRTVRDGAH
+185 KRT
-196 RFSAFFKRGHEFAEA
+196 KRPVSDYYSDELLEA
-211 SKGASQK
+211 
-218 QAARQFARQTVQA
+218 VDDYVEYN
-231 IVQAA
+231 I
-236 RSAGRLLAQAGQT
+236 GQ
-249 AARVASAV
+249 
-257 LSWSGAALAAAS
+257 
-269 PVLVLVLIAGMV
+269 
-281 GAFLA
+281 
-286 SPFGVFFSN
+286 
-295 ETTQDGM
+295 
-302 LMRQATAELNEEYYA
+302 
-317 RIGRIEQANP
+317 IEQANP
-327 HDILEI
+327 HDVLEI

-372 KEILRGVMWDM
+372 KAILRGVMWDM

-428 PEQMSAAYGF
+428 PEQMAAAYGF

-475 ADWAGTGIFAWPL
+475 ADWVGTGIFAWPL

-567 ICVTPGQQVQ
+567 ICVTPGQRVQ

-604 ERMDMINYFI
+604 QRRNAMNLFNHV

>member
-1 MRCSVLPP
+1 
-9 HLNFIR
+9 
-15 KATVCLH
+15 
-22 SFIPICADR
+22 
-31 VTVGM
+31 
-36 VILMKEL
+36 MKEL

-68 LRAGLM
+68 LRAELM
-74 ERQASQQ
+74 EKQASRQ
-81 RDTQE
+81 RDTRE

-100 ALRGGEMAADAG
+100 AMRGGETAADAG
-112 RAVFRQAVPL
+112 RAVFRQGVQP
-122 RAEREKDQWT
+122 RAEREKAQWT

-149 DGVGQKTEKISRN
+149 DSVGQKTEKISRN
-162 REILNRAQEVASR
+162 REILNQARDISSR

-196 RFSAFFKRGHEFAEA
+196 RSSAFFKRGHEIAEA

-231 IVQAA
+231 TVQAA
-236 RSAGRLLAQAGQT
+236 RNAGRLLAQAGQT
-249 AARVASAV
+249 AARMASAV
-257 LSWSGAALAAAS
+257 LSWLGAALAAAS
-269 PVLVLVLIAGMV
+269 PVLVLVLIVGMV

-317 RIGRIEQANP
+317 RIGQIEQATP
-327 HDILEI
+327 HDVLEI

-428 PEQMSAAYGF
+428 PEQMAAAYGF

-475 ADWAGTGIFAWPL
+475 ADWVGTGIFAWPL

-596 HFEVWENG
+596 HFAVWENG
-604 ERMDMINYFI
+604 QRTDAMKYYTAQ

>member
-1 MRCSVLPP
+1 MLPP

-74 ERQASQQ
+74 ERQASRQ

-112 RAVFRQAVPL
+112 RAVFRQAVHL
-122 RAEREKDQWT
+122 RKNAQGT
-132 DAQAVGRYRS
+132 DARTAH
-142 ASRAAHT
+142 ASDER
-149 DGVGQKTEKISRN
+149 QKTEKISRN

-175 RSDTLRPGAM
+175 RPDTIRLKSIRK
-185 RQKRTVRDGAH
+185 KRTVRDGAH
-196 RFSAFFKRGHEFAEA
+196 RSSAFFKRGHEIAEA

-231 IVQAA
+231 TVQAA

-249 AARVASAV
+249 AARMASAV
-257 LSWSGAALAAAS
+257 LSWLGAALAAAS
-269 PVLVLVLIAGMV
+269 PVLVLVLIVGMV
-281 GAFLA
+281 GVFLA

-317 RIGRIEQANP
+317 RIGQIEQANP

-351 AVKVTTDGVNGMDV
+351 AVKVTTDGVNGIDV

-428 PEQMSAAYGF
+428 PEQMAAAYGF

-475 ADWAGTGIFAWPL
+475 ADWVGTGIFAWPL

-567 ICVTPGQQVQ
+567 ICVTPGQQVR

-596 HFEVWENG
+596 HFEVWEDGQRQNA
-604 ERMDMINYFI
+604 MDLFKL

>member
-1 MRCSVLPP
+1 MRCRVLPP

-74 ERQASQQ
+74 ERQASRQ

-112 RAVFRQAVPL
+112 RAVFRQAVHL
-122 RAEREKDQWT
+122 RKNAQGT
-132 DAQAVGRYRS
+132 DARTAH
-142 ASRAAHT
+142 ASDER
-149 DGVGQKTEKISRN
+149 QKTEKISRN

-175 RSDTLRPGAM
+175 RPDTIRLKSIRK
-185 RQKRTVRDGAH
+185 KRTVRDGAH
-196 RFSAFFKRGHEFAEA
+196 RSSAFLKSGHEIAEA

-231 IVQAA
+231 TVQAA

-249 AARVASAV
+249 AARMASAV
-257 LSWSGAALAAAS
+257 LSWLGAALAAAS
-269 PVLVLVLIAGMV
+269 PVLVLVLIVGMV
-281 GAFLA
+281 GVFLA

-317 RIGRIEQANP
+317 RIGQIEQANP

-351 AVKVTTDGVNGMDV
+351 AVKVTTDGVNGIDV

-428 PEQMSAAYGF
+428 PEQMAAAYGF

-475 ADWAGTGIFAWPL
+475 ADWVGTGIFAWPL

-567 ICVTPGQQVQ
+567 ICVTPGQQVR

-596 HFEVWENG
+596 HFEVWEDGQRQNA
-604 ERMDMINYFI
+604 MDLFKL

>member
-1 MRCSVLPP
+1 
-9 HLNFIR
+9 
-15 KATVCLH
+15 
-22 SFIPICADR
+22 
-31 VTVGM
+31 
-36 VILMKEL
+36 MKEL
-43 KTKKSAEGAR
+43 KTKKSAGGPR
-53 VKEKSDALPRAAKRM
+53 VKEKSDALPRAAKHM

-74 ERQASQQ
+74 ERQASRQ

-100 ALRGGEMAADAG
+100 VLRSGETAADAG
-112 RAVFRQAVPL
+112 RAVFRQAMPL

-132 DAQAVGRYRS
+132 DAQAIGRYRP

-149 DGVGQKTEKISRN
+149 DDVRQKTEKISRN
-162 REILNRAQEVASR
+162 REILNRAREVASR
-175 RSDTLRPGAM
+175 RPDTM
-185 RQKRTVRDGAH
+185 RLKSIRKKRTVRDGAH
-196 RFSAFFKRGHEFAEA
+196 RSSAFFKRRYGIAGA
-211 SKGASQK
+211 PKGVSQK

-231 IVQAA
+231 A
-236 RSAGRLLAQAGQT
+236 RSAGRLLAQAGQA

-257 LSWSGAALAAAS
+257 LSWLGTALAAAS
-269 PVLVLVLIAGMV
+269 PVLVLVLIVGMV

-317 RIGRIEQANP
+317 RIGQIEQANP

-417 TTLTIYLHHTT
+417 TTLTICLHHTT
-428 PEQMSAAYGF
+428 PEQMAAAYGF

-475 ADWAGTGIFAWPL
+475 ADWVGTGIFAWPL

-507 EISYHSGTDIAA
+507 EISYHSGTDTAA

-567 ICVTPGQQVQ
+567 ICVTPRQQVQ

-596 HFEVWENG
+596 HFEAWENG
-604 ERMDMINYFI
+604 QRTDAMKYYTAQ

>member
-1 MRCSVLPP
+1 
-9 HLNFIR
+9 
-15 KATVCLH
+15 
-22 SFIPICADR
+22 
-31 VTVGM
+31 
-36 VILMKEL
+36 MKEL

-68 LRAGLM
+68 LRAGLI
-74 ERQASQQ
+74 EKHSRQCE
-81 RDTQE
+81 TQE

-100 ALRGGEMAADAG
+100 ALRGGETAADAG
-112 RAVFRQAVPL
+112 RAVFRQAVHL
-122 RAEREKDQWT
+122 RAEREKVQWT
-132 DAQAVGRYRS
+132 DAGIQTGYSYRP

-149 DGVGQKTEKISRN
+149 GAVRQKTEKISRN
-162 REILNRAQEVASR
+162 REILNRAREVDSH
-175 RSDTLRPGAM
+175 RPGTMRLRAM
-185 RQKRTVRDGAH
+185 RQKRTVRDGVH
-196 RFSAFFKRGHEFAEA
+196 RSSAFFKSGHEIAGA
-211 SKGASQK
+211 PKGVLQK
-218 QAARQFARQTVQA
+218 QAARRFARQTVQTT
-231 IVQAA
+231 VQAA
-236 RSAGRLLAQAGQT
+236 RSAGRLLAQTGQA

-257 LSWSGAALAAAS
+257 LSWLGAALAAAS
-269 PVLVLVLIAGMV
+269 PVLVLVLIVGMV

-317 RIGRIEQANP
+317 RIGQIEQANP
-327 HDILEI
+327 HDVLEI

-372 KEILRGVMWDM
+372 KAILRGVMWDM

-417 TTLTIYLHHTT
+417 TTLTVYLHHTT
-428 PEQMSAAYGF
+428 PEQMAAAYGF

-475 ADWAGTGIFAWPL
+475 ADWVGTGIFAWPL
-488 PQSFTITSQ
+488 PQSFVITSQ

-567 ICVTPGQQVQ
+567 ICVTPGQRVQ

-604 ERMDMINYFI
+604 QRRNAMNLFNHV

>member
-1 MRCSVLPP
+1 
-9 HLNFIR
+9 
-15 KATVCLH
+15 
-22 SFIPICADR
+22 
-31 VTVGM
+31 
-36 VILMKEL
+36 MKEL

-74 ERQASQQ
+74 ERQASRQ

-112 RAVFRQAVPL
+112 RAVFRQAVHL
-122 RAEREKDQWT
+122 RKNAQGT
-132 DAQAVGRYRS
+132 DARTAH
-142 ASRAAHT
+142 ASDER
-149 DGVGQKTEKISRN
+149 QKTEKISRN

-175 RSDTLRPGAM
+175 RPDTIRLKSIRK
-185 RQKRTVRDGAH
+185 KRTVRDGAH
-196 RFSAFFKRGHEFAEA
+196 RSSAFLKSGHEIAEA

-231 IVQAA
+231 TVQAA

-249 AARVASAV
+249 AARMASAV
-257 LSWSGAALAAAS
+257 LSWLGAALAAAS
-269 PVLVLVLIAGMV
+269 PVLVLVLIVGMV
-281 GAFLA
+281 GVFLA

-317 RIGRIEQANP
+317 RIGQIEQANP

-351 AVKVTTDGVNGMDV
+351 AVKVTTDGVNGIDV

-428 PEQMSAAYGF
+428 PEQMAAAYGF

-475 ADWAGTGIFAWPL
+475 ADWVGTGIFAWPL
-488 PQSFTITSQ
+488 PQSFTIASQ
-497 FGYRTDPFTG
+497 FGYRPDPFTG

-567 ICVTPGQQVQ
+567 ICVTPGQQVR

-596 HFEVWENG
+596 HFEVWEDGQRQNA
-604 ERMDMINYFI
+604 MDLFKL

>member
-1 MRCSVLPP
+1 
-9 HLNFIR
+9 
-15 KATVCLH
+15 
-22 SFIPICADR
+22 
-31 VTVGM
+31 
-36 VILMKEL
+36 MKEL
-43 KTKKSAEGAR
+43 KTKKSAGGPR
-53 VKEKSDALPRAAKRM
+53 VKENADVLQHAAKHM
-68 LRAGLM
+68 LRAELI
-74 ERQASQQ
+74 EKRDSRQ

-100 ALRGGEMAADAG
+100 ALRGGETAADAG
-112 RAVFRQAVPL
+112 WAVFRQAVHL
-122 RAEREKDQWT
+122 RKNAQGT
-132 DAQAVGRYRS
+132 DARTAH
-142 ASRAAHT
+142 ASDER
-149 DGVGQKTEKISRN
+149 QKTEKISRN

-196 RFSAFFKRGHEFAEA
+196 RSSAFFKRGHEIAEA

-231 IVQAA
+231 TVQAA

-249 AARVASAV
+249 AARMASAV
-257 LSWSGAALAAAS
+257 LSWLGAALAAAS
-269 PVLVLVLIAGMV
+269 PVLVLVLIVGMV

-295 ETTQDGM
+295 ETTKDGM

-317 RIGRIEQANP
+317 RIGQIEQANP

-417 TTLTIYLHHTT
+417 TTLTVYLHHTT
-428 PEQMSAAYGF
+428 PEQMAAAYGF

-463 GFTHGGGMIGSD
+463 GFTHGGGIIGSD
-475 ADWAGTGIFAWPL
+475 ADWVGTGIFTWPL

-604 ERMDMINYFI
+604 QRRNAMDYFDA

>member
-1 MRCSVLPP
+1 
-9 HLNFIR
+9 
-15 KATVCLH
+15 
-22 SFIPICADR
+22 
-31 VTVGM
+31 
-36 VILMKEL
+36 MKEL
-43 KTKKSAEGAR
+43 KTKKSAGGPR
-53 VKEKSDALPRAAKRM
+53 VKENADVLQHAAKHM
-68 LRAGLM
+68 LRAELI
-74 ERQASQQ
+74 EKRDSRQ

-100 ALRGGEMAADAG
+100 ALRGGETAADAG
-112 RAVFRQAVPL
+112 RAVFRQAVHL
-122 RAEREKDQWT
+122 RKNAQGT
-132 DAQAVGRYRS
+132 DARTAH
-142 ASRAAHT
+142 ASDER
-149 DGVGQKTEKISRN
+149 QKTEKISRN

-196 RFSAFFKRGHEFAEA
+196 RSSAFFKRGHEIAEA

-231 IVQAA
+231 TVQAA

-249 AARVASAV
+249 AARMASAV
-257 LSWSGAALAAAS
+257 LSWLGAALAAAS
-269 PVLVLVLIAGMV
+269 PVLVLVLIVGMV

-295 ETTQDGM
+295 ETTKDGM

-317 RIGRIEQANP
+317 RIGQIEQANP

-340 AIRWEDVLSVY
+340 TIRWEDVLSVY

-417 TTLTIYLHHTT
+417 TTLTVYLHHTT
-428 PEQMSAAYGF
+428 PEQMAAAYGF

-463 GFTHGGGMIGSD
+463 GFTHGGGIIGSD
-475 ADWAGTGIFAWPL
+475 ADWVGTGIFTWPL

-604 ERMDMINYFI
+604 QRRNAMDYFDA